1 MIEIK
6 AEKTSDD
13 VIEMSMEL
21 KGSGFDLVLEAFSI
35 VTELPKKLHENDPDM
50 LKALNAILSGEVKRD
65 KKILTEVLDGN
76 HEN

>member
-21 KGSGFDLVLEAFSI
+21 KGSGLDLVLEAFSI
-35 VTELPKKLHENDPDM
+35 ISELPKKLYDNDPNM
-50 LKALNAILSGEVKRD
+50 LKALTAMLSRE
-65 KKILTEVLDGN
+65 KKIMTEVLDGN

>member
-21 KGSGFDLVLEAFSI
+21 KGSGLDLVLEAFSI
-35 VTELPKKLHENDPDM
+35 VSELPKKLCDNDPNM
-50 LKALNAILSGEVKRD
+50 LKALTAMLSRE
-65 KKILTEVLDGN
+65 KKIMTEVLDGTGQN
-76 HEN
+76 